1 MRWKNSDDPIIFH
14 LRLHL
19 GASLFLLL
27 DFHWLHL
34 AMLLL
39 LHDVEHLGNVVVE
52 AESDSVIPVG
62 ASRRLLEGILGPTT
76 SSLDQVGMLLLPQSR
91 GDTQI
96 NAAFLAR
103 SLAPLSLLLSL

>member
-1 MRWKNSDDPIIFH
+1 MRWKNSDDSIIFH

-39 LHDVEHLGNVVVE
+39 HDVEHLGNVVVE
-52 AESDSVIPVG
+52 AEGDSLPIVG
-62 ASRRLLEGILGPTT
+62 MMLERILRPTNSTLRQVCRLL
-76 SSLDQVGMLLLPQSR
+76 
-91 GDTQI
+91 
-96 NAAFLAR
+96 R
-103 SLAPLSLLLSL
+103 SI

>member
-1 MRWKNSDDPIIFH
+1 MRWKNSDDSIIFH
-14 LRLHL
+14 LRLDL

-52 AESDSVIPVG
+52 AESDSLPI
-62 ASRRLLEGILGPTT
+62 
-76 SSLDQVGMLLLPQSR
+76 VGMLLERTLRPTNSTLRQVCR
-91 GDTQI
+91 
-96 NAAFLAR
+96 LLR
-103 SLAPLSLLLSL
+103 SI